1 MKKKLD
7 VLYFNIILLIFLEF
21 IFKIFTLKEFF
32 SWNTLYIIIFSI
44 PIAII
49 ITLLETLF
57 KKEKINRII
66 TAVITFLISFIFIAQ
81 FVHYMYYTSIF
92 SIYSLFHGGQVLE
105 FIGSIAKVI
114 LRNIIP
120 IILLFL
126 PNIIPLI
133 KKIPITYEFKD
144 AFNKGMLLLIAI
156 FVFMASL
163 IIIELEPKNSYSAR
177 RLYYETHVPTLTAS
191 KFGLITTMRLDAKRT
206 IFGFEEIIAEVVNKE
221 PPIEINKE
229 TIIEYNVM
237 DLNFDDLINN
247 EKDKN
252 IKSMHQYFSSINP
265 TNKNEYTGMFKGK
278 NLIVFVAEAFSP
290 MAINEK
296 YTPTLYKLYNEGFQ
310 FTNFYTP
317 FYYVSTSDGEYT
329 SLLSLLPKNTGWNMY
344 RSRNNYLPFTY
355 ANVFKELGYEAR
367 AYHNGSYKYY
377 DRHLSHPNMGYTYKA
392 CGNGLKIHCNY
403 WPQSDVEMIEA
414 TANEYINS
422 EHYVTYYMTVSGHL
436 EYNFMG
442 GNKMASKH
450 KKEVAD
456 LNASTAIKAYVA
468 TQMEFD
474 QALELLISK
483 LEANGTLA
491 DTVIVITADHYPYG
505 LTDAD
510 IKNYAN
516 YIDDFKFDVHRNN
529 FLIWNSE
536 MTEPIVVDKYA
547 YQLDALPT
555 VLNLFGIEYDS
566 RLLMG
571 TDILSDSDSLI
582 IFNDRSWITEKG
594 RYNAIS
600 KKFTSFGEEVSKE
613 YIEKINTIVSNKY
626 SMSANILDKN
636 YYKYVFKE
644 N

>member
-7 VLYFNIILLIFLEF
+7 VLFFNVLIIIFLEF
-21 IFKIFTLKEFF
+21 VFKIFTLKGFF
-32 SWNTLYIIIFSI
+32 SWNTLYIILFSI

-49 ITLLETLF
+49 ITLIETLA
-57 KKEKINRII
+57 KSEKINRII
-66 TAVITFLISFIFIAQ
+66 TAIITFLISFIFIAQ

-105 FIGSIAKVI
+105 FIGSIMKVI
-114 LRNIIP
+114 LRNIFP
-120 IILLFL
+120 IILLFI
-126 PNIIPLI
+126 PTIIPLI
-133 KKIPITYEFKD
+133 KKIPVSYEFKD
-144 AFNKGMLLLIAI
+144 IFNKGMLLLICI
-156 FVFMASL
+156 FVFIAGL
-163 IIIELEPKNSYSAR
+163 IVIELEPKGSYSAR

-206 IFGFEEIIAEVVNKE
+206 IFGFEEIIAEVSTDE
-221 PPIEINKE
+221 PKVEINKE
-229 TIIEYNVM
+229 NIIEYNVM
-237 DLNFDDLINN
+237 DLDFNSLINEETN
-247 EKDKN
+247 KT
-252 IKSMHQYFSSINP
+252 IKSMHQYFSNVTP
-265 TNKNEYTGMFKGK
+265 TTKNEYTGMFKGK

-355 ANVFKELGYEAR
+355 ANLFKDLGYEAR
-367 AYHNGSYKYY
+367 AYHNGNYKYY
-377 DRHLSHPNMGYTYKA
+377 DRHLSHPNMGYEYKA

-414 TANEYINS
+414 TADEYINS

-450 KKEVAD
+450 KAEIAD
-456 LNASTAIKAYVA
+456 LNAPTAVKAYVA

-474 QALELLISK
+474 QALEILINK
-483 LEANGTLA
+483 LEANGTLD

-505 LTDAD
+505 LTDSD
-510 IKNYAN
+510 IKNYAD

-536 MTEPIVVDKYA
+536 MKEPIVVDKYA

-566 RLLMG
+566 RLLIG
-571 TDILSDSDSLI
+571 TDIMSDSDSLI
-582 IFNDRSWITEKG
+582 IFSDRSWITDKG
-594 RYNAIS
+594 RYNAVS
-600 KKFTSFGEEVSKE
+600 KKFTSFGEDVSNE
-613 YIEKINTIVSNKY
+613 YIERINAIVSNKY
-626 SMSANILDKN
+626 SMSANILDKD

>member
-1 MKKKLD
+1 MELD
-7 VLYFNIILLIFLEF
+7 FN
-21 IFKIFTLKEFF
+21 
-32 SWNTLYIIIFSI
+32 
-44 PIAII
+44 A
-49 ITLLETLF
+49 
-57 KKEKINRII
+57 
-66 TAVITFLISFIFIAQ
+66 LIS
-81 FVHYMYYTSIF
+81 T
-92 SIYSLFHGGQVLE
+92 
-105 FIGSIAKVI
+105 
-114 LRNIIP
+114 
-120 IILLFL
+120 
-126 PNIIPLI
+126 
-133 KKIPITYEFKD
+133 
-144 AFNKGMLLLIAI
+144 
-156 FVFMASL
+156 
-163 IIIELEPKNSYSAR
+163 
-177 RLYYETHVPTLTAS
+177 
-191 KFGLITTMRLDAKRT
+191 
-206 IFGFEEIIAEVVNKE
+206 
-221 PPIEINKE
+221 
-229 TIIEYNVM
+229 
-237 DLNFDDLINN
+237 
-247 EKDKN
+247 EKDKTV
-252 IKSMHQYFSSINP
+252 KSMHQYFSTVTP
-265 TNKNEYTGMFKGK
+265 TSKNEYTGMFKGK

-317 FYYVSTSDGEYT
+317 FFYVSTSDGEYT

-377 DRHLSHPNMGYTYKA
+377 DRHLSHPNMGYQYKA
-392 CGNGLKIHCNY
+392 CGNGLKINCKY
-403 WPQSDVEMIEA
+403 WPQSDIEMIEA
-414 TANEYINS
+414 TADEYINS
-422 EHYVTYYMTVSGHL
+422 EHYITYYMTVSGHL

-456 LNASTAIKAYVA
+456 LNAPTAVKAYMA

-474 QALELLISK
+474 QALEILINK
-483 LEANGTLA
+483 LEANGTLD

-505 LTDAD
+505 LTDSD
-510 IKNYAN
+510 IKKYAN

-536 MTEPIVVDKYA
+536 MTEPIVIDKYA

-571 TDILSDSDSLI
+571 TDILSDSDPLI
-582 IFNDRSWITEKG
+582 IFNDRSWITDKG
-594 RYNAIS
+594 RYNAVS
-600 KKFTSFGEEVSKE
+600 KKFTSFGESVSNE
-613 YIEKINTIVSNKY
+613 YIEKINAIVSNKY

-636 YYKYVFKE
+636 YYKHVFKE

>member
-44 PIAII
+44 PIAIL

-57 KKEKINRII
+57 KKEKTNRII

-144 AFNKGMLLLIAI
+144 TFNKGMLLLIAI

-221 PPIEINKE
+221 PPVEINKE

-237 DLNFDDLINN
+237 DLNFGDLINN

-252 IKSMHQYFSSINP
+252 IKSMHQYFNSINP
-265 TNKNEYTGMFKGK
+265 TNKNKYTGMFKGK

-414 TANEYINS
+414 TADEYINS
-422 EHYVTYYMTVSGHL
+422 EQYVTYYMTVSGHL

-456 LNASTAIKAYVA
+456 LNASTAVKAYVA

>member
-1 MKKKLD
+1 
-7 VLYFNIILLIFLEF
+7 
-21 IFKIFTLKEFF
+21 
-32 SWNTLYIIIFSI
+32 
-44 PIAII
+44 
-49 ITLLETLF
+49 
-57 KKEKINRII
+57 
-66 TAVITFLISFIFIAQ
+66 
-81 FVHYMYYTSIF
+81 
-92 SIYSLFHGGQVLE
+92 
-105 FIGSIAKVI
+105 
-114 LRNIIP
+114 
-120 IILLFL
+120 
-126 PNIIPLI
+126 
-133 KKIPITYEFKD
+133 
-144 AFNKGMLLLIAI
+144 
-156 FVFMASL
+156 
-163 IIIELEPKNSYSAR
+163 
-177 RLYYETHVPTLTAS
+177 
-191 KFGLITTMRLDAKRT
+191 
-206 IFGFEEIIAEVVNKE
+206 
-221 PPIEINKE
+221 
-229 TIIEYNVM
+229 
-237 DLNFDDLINN
+237 
-247 EKDKN
+247 
-252 IKSMHQYFSSINP
+252 
-265 TNKNEYTGMFKGK
+265 
-278 NLIVFVAEAFSP
+278 
-290 MAINEK
+290 
-296 YTPTLYKLYNEGFQ
+296 
-310 FTNFYTP
+310 
-317 FYYVSTSDGEYT
+317 
-329 SLLSLLPKNTGWNMY
+329 
-344 RSRNNYLPFTY
+344 
-355 ANVFKELGYEAR
+355 
-367 AYHNGSYKYY
+367 
-377 DRHLSHPNMGYTYKA
+377 MGYTYKA

-414 TANEYINS
+414 TADEYINS
-422 EHYVTYYMTVSGHL
+422 EQYVTYYMTVSGHL

-456 LNASTAIKAYVA
+456 LNASTAVKAYVA

>member
-44 PIAII
+44 PIAIL

-57 KKEKINRII
+57 KKEKTNRII

-81 FVHYMYYTSIF
+81 FVHYYTSIF

-144 AFNKGMLLLIAI
+144 TFNKGMLLLIAI

-221 PPIEINKE
+221 PPVEINKE

-237 DLNFDDLINN
+237 DLNFGDLINN

-252 IKSMHQYFSSINP
+252 IKSMHQYFNSINP

-414 TANEYINS
+414 TADEYINS
-422 EHYVTYYMTVSGHL
+422 EQYVTYYMTVSGHL

-456 LNASTAIKAYVA
+456 LNASTAVKAYVA

>member
-44 PIAII
+44 PIAIL

-57 KKEKINRII
+57 KKEKTNRII

-144 AFNKGMLLLIAI
+144 TFNKGMLLLIAI

-221 PPIEINKE
+221 PPVEINKE

-237 DLNFDDLINN
+237 DLNFGDLINN

-252 IKSMHQYFSSINP
+252 IKSMHQYFNSINP

-414 TANEYINS
+414 TADEYINS
-422 EHYVTYYMTVSGHL
+422 EQYVTYYMTVSGHL

-456 LNASTAIKAYVA
+456 LNASTAVKAYVA